1 MANEINIFML
11 AFPGCQILDVAGP
24 MQMFAGAKLEL
35 GCDNYRQTIAAPE
48 AGPFL
53 TSSGIRLVA
62 DLSFSALANRAW
74 GAGDTLIVSGG
85 DGGAAVLPGL
95 AALTDLVRVA
105 GSSQARIVS
114 ICAGAFFLAAAGVLD
129 GRRAATHWR
138 AVEKLRA
145 FRPAVTVD
153 GDALFVRDG
162 NVWTSAGV
170 TAGIDLALAVIDA
183 DFGPDTALA
192 VARRHVVFRTRPGG
206 QGQFALGVTARE
218 SVRNKRLSQ
227 TIDAISADLCADW
240 RIGAMAVASGLSGR
254 TLSRLFQSELGVSPA
269 EYVDNVRV
277 EAARRALLE
286 TGATVESIALDCGFG
301 SRHRMDRAFGR
312 AISATPS
319 EYRARFNP
327 PEGAGRTA
335 PGVGGR

>member
-1 MANEINIFML
+1 MANEIDIFML

-24 MQMFAGAKLEL
+24 MQMFAGANLER
-35 GCDNYRQTIAAPE
+35 GGGHYRQTIAAPE
-48 AGPFL
+48 AGPFV

-62 DLSFSALANRAW
+62 DLSFSALASRAW
-74 GAGDTLIVSGG
+74 GAGDTVIVSGG
-85 DGGAAVLPGL
+85 DGGPAALPGL
-95 AALTDLVRVA
+95 AALTALVRA
-105 GSSQARIVS
+105 ASQTQARIVS

-153 GDALFVRDG
+153 ADALFVRDG

-170 TAGIDLALAVIDA
+170 TAGIDLALALIDA
-183 DFGPDTALA
+183 DFGPDMALA

-206 QGQFALGVTARE
+206 QGQFALGMTARE
-218 SVRNKRLSQ
+218 SVRNKHLSQ
-227 TIDAISADLCADW
+227 TIDAIAADPRADW
-240 RIGAMAVASGLSGR
+240 RIGAMAVTAGLSAR
-254 TLSRLFQSELGVSPA
+254 TLNRLFQSELGVSPA

-277 EAARRALLE
+277 EAARRALLA
-286 TGATVESIALDCGFG
+286 TGATVETIALGAGFG
-301 SRHRMDRAFGR
+301 SRHRMDRAFQR

-327 PEGAGRTA
+327 PEKAGGVA
-335 PGVGGR
+335 LGVGGR